1 LRRPLGEEFSV
12 ESEEA
17 SEESNDNSLDYRLRQ
32 TWIFL
37 EELHDA
43 VSQLRMVHRQALDLV
58 QRQQGFEQERFVFF
72 LERQGEAVDD

>member
-12 ESEEA
+12 ESEEVCG
-17 SEESNDNSLDYRLRQ
+17 ESNDNSLDYRLRQ